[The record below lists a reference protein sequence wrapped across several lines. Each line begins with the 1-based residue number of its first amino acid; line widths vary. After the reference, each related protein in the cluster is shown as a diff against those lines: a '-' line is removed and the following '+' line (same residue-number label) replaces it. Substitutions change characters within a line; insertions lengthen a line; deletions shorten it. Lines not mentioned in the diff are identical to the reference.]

1 MPAIAISEGAERRT
15 RPERILESIKDQ
27 KPTDVGRYAGW
38 GADEDLK
45 EPAGKPEPT
54 GPAMMPF
61 LRRRSGDT
69 WWRLSLGFLLLPA
82 MIVVITVE
90 DWLPLS
96 QSIMWISLGVL
107 LAAFVTYILVSDR
120 LGGD

>member
-45 EPAGKPEPT
+45 EPPGKPEPT

-61 LRRRSGDT
+61 LRRRSGDR

-82 MIVVITVE
+82 MIVIITVE
-90 DWLPLS
+90 DWLHLS